1 MKKFITISFIITLV
15 IAVVTC
21 NSIPPLAQLDEG
33 NISSLKGIKAE
44 KLVEK
49 WGEMDGTLSGMYGDI
64 WHIDDENMLI
74 VYYDGMEDSRVLDAH
89 IAKIQRDNSR
99 VYVYRDSEEKV
110 IKPSFVLQEN
120 GTFSMTFSVV
130 SSYIGVGKYELTD
143 ETLSLYTDDGDFEYH
158 FDVTEEG
165 FAFDAEK
172 SSDMTWFAKI
182 PDGALFY

>member
-1 MKKFITISFIITLV
+1 MKKFITISFIIALV

-21 NSIPPLAQLDEG
+21 NSIPPLAQLDED
-33 NISSLKGIKAE
+33 NLSSLKGIKAE

-64 WHIDDENMLI
+64 WHIDDENMLV

>member
-1 MKKFITISFIITLV
+1 MKKFITISFIIALA

-21 NSIPPLAQLDEG
+21 NSIPPLAQLSEDDL
-33 NISSLKGIKAE
+33 SSLKGVKAE
-44 KLVEK
+44 ELTQK
-49 WGEMDGTLSGMYGDI
+49 WGERDGTLSGMYGDI
-64 WHIDDENMLI
+64 WHINDENMLV
-74 VYYDGMEDSRVLDAH
+74 VYYDRMEDSKVLDAH

-99 VYVYRDSEEKV
+99 VYVYRDSEEEI
-110 IKPSFVLQEN
+110 IKPGFVLQDD
-120 GTFSMTFSVV
+120 GMFSITFSAV

>member
-1 MKKFITISFIITLV
+1 MKKFITISFIIALV
-15 IAVVTC
+15 LAVVMY
-21 NSIPPLAQLDEG
+21 NSIPLLTEIDED
-33 NISSLKGIKAE
+33 NLLSLKGIKAE
-44 KLVEK
+44 ELTQK
-49 WGEMDGTLSGMYGDI
+49 WGERDGTLSGMYGDI
-64 WHIDDENMLI
+64 WHIDDENMLV
-74 VYYDGMEDSRVLDAH
+74 VYYDGMEDSKVLDAH

-99 VYVYRDSEEKV
+99 VYVYRDSEEKI
-110 IKPSFVLQEN
+110 IKPGFVLQDD
-120 GTFSMTFSVV
+120 GMFSITFSAV

-158 FDVTEEG
+158 FKVTDNG

>member
-1 MKKFITISFIITLV
+1 MKKFITISFIIALV

-21 NSIPPLAQLDEG
+21 NSIPLLSQLDED
-33 NISSLKGIKAE
+33 NLSSLKGIKAE

-64 WHIDDENMLI
+64 WHIDDENMLV

>member
-1 MKKFITISFIITLV
+1 MKKFITISFIIALV

-21 NSIPPLAQLDEG
+21 NSVPPLSQLNDN
-33 NISSLKGIKAE
+33 NISSLKGMKAE

-64 WHIDDENMLI
+64 WHLDDENMLV

-165 FAFDAEK
+165 FAFNGEK

>member
-1 MKKFITISFIITLV
+1 MKKFITISFIIALV

-21 NSIPPLAQLDEG
+21 NSVPPLSQLNDN
-33 NISSLKGIKAE
+33 NISSLKGMKAE

-64 WHIDDENMLI
+64 WHLDDENMLV

-110 IKPSFVLQEN
+110 IKPRFVLQEN
-120 GTFSMTFSVV
+120 GMFSMTFSAV

-158 FDVTEEG
+158 FKVTDNG

>member
-1 MKKFITISFIITLV
+1 MKKLILISTVLV
-15 IAVVTC
+15 LAVSLFTYEK
-21 NSIPPLAQLDEG
+21 IPPLSQLNDN

-49 WGEMDGTLSGMYGDI
+49 WGERDSMLSGLYGDI
-64 WHIDDENMLI
+64 WLLDDENML
-74 VYYDGMEDSRVLDAH
+74 VVCYDGMEDSRVLDAH

-99 VYVYRDSEEKV
+99 VYVYRDSEEEI
-110 IKPSFVLQEN
+110 IKPGFVLQEN
-120 GTFSMTFSVV
+120 GMFSMTFSAV

-158 FDVTEEG
+158 FDVTKEG

-172 SSDMTWFAKI
+172 SSDMTWFAQI

>member
-1 MKKFITISFIITLV
+1 MKKFITISFIIALV

-21 NSIPPLAQLDEG
+21 NSIPPLAQLDED
-33 NISSLKGIKAE
+33 NLSSLKGIKAE

-64 WHIDDENMLI
+64 WHLDDENMLV

-99 VYVYRDSEEKV
+99 VYVYRDSEEEV

-120 GTFSMTFSVV
+120 GMFSMTFSAV

-158 FDVTEEG
+158 FDVTEDG
-165 FAFDAEK
+165 FAFDKEK

>member
-1 MKKFITISFIITLV
+1 MKKFITISFIIALV

-21 NSIPPLAQLDEG
+21 NSIPPLSQLNDN

-64 WHIDDENMLI
+64 WHLDDENMLV

-110 IKPSFVLQEN
+110 IKPSFVLQKN
-120 GTFSMTFSVV
+120 GTFSMTFSAV

-158 FDVTEEG
+158 FDVTEDG
-165 FAFDAEK
+165 FAFDKEK

>member
-1 MKKFITISFIITLV
+1 MKKFITISFIIALV

-21 NSIPPLAQLDEG
+21 NSIPPLAQLDED
-33 NISSLKGIKAE
+33 NLSSLKGIKAE

-64 WHIDDENMLI
+64 WHIDDENMLV

-110 IKPSFVLQEN
+110 IKPSFVLQKN
-120 GTFSMTFSVV
+120 GTFSMTFSAV

-165 FAFDAEK
+165 FAFDGEK

>member
-1 MKKFITISFIITLV
+1 MKKFITISFIIVLV

-21 NSIPPLAQLDEG
+21 NSIPPLAQLSEDDL
-33 NISSLKGIKAE
+33 SSLKGVKAE
-44 KLVEK
+44 ELTQK
-49 WGEMDGTLSGMYGDI
+49 WGERDGTLSGMYGDI

-74 VYYDGMEDSRVLDAH
+74 VYYDGMEDSRVCDAH
-89 IAKIQRDNSR
+89 IAKIQKDNSR
-99 VYVYRDSEEKV
+99 VYVYRDSEEKI
-110 IKPSFVLQEN
+110 IKPSFVLQDD
-120 GTFSMTFSVV
+120 GMFSITFSAV

-172 SSDMTWFAKI
+172 SSDMTWFAQI

>member
-1 MKKFITISFIITLV
+1 MKKLILISTVFVLAISLF
-15 IAVVTC
+15 AQ
-21 NSIPPLAQLDEG
+21 NSIPPLSQLNDN

-49 WGEMDGTLSGMYGDI
+49 WGERDGTLSGMYGDI
-64 WHIDDENMLI
+64 WHIDDERMVV
-74 VYYDGMEDSRVLDAH
+74 VYYDGMENSKVLDAH
-89 IAKIQRDNSR
+89 IAEIQRDNSR
-99 VYVYRDSEEKV
+99 VCVYRDSEEK
-110 IKPSFVLQEN
+110 IMKPSFVLQEN
-120 GTFSMTFSVV
+120 GTFSMTFSAV

-172 SSDMTWFAKI
+172 SSDMTWFAQI

>member
-1 MKKFITISFIITLV
+1 MKKLILISTV
-15 IAVVTC
+15 IVLAISLFTYET
-21 NSIPPLAQLDEG
+21 IPPLAQLDEG

-49 WGEMDGTLSGMYGDI
+49 WGEMDGTLSGMYGVI
-64 WHIDDENMLI
+64 WHLDDENMLV

-120 GTFSMTFSVV
+120 GMFSMTFSAA